1 MTPVLLRFWLD
12 DRGATALEY
21 GLIAGIISIAI
32 VLGATAIGTKLNSH
46 YLQPVAN
53 GLS

>member
-12 DRGATALEY
+12 DRGATAIEY
-21 GLIAGIISIAI
+21 GLIAGFIALSV
-32 VLGATAIGTKLNSH
+32 VLGATAIGTRLQTR
-46 YLQPVAN
+46 YFQPVAN